1 MAGIRPPPGLP
12 PPGLCWWDQRPIVG
26 GLRADAEPFA
36 PLLLGAL
43 GFGGFRADA
52 EPFAPPLLAACISA
66 GAAAA
71 LQAAAFPFCDMA
83 AAACAIQLQAELEAM
98 VVALQQDLTLADV
111 EPKLARAAEAARGAG
126 FRECETLCYDA
137 LMAACCRDSADG
149 GLGFRINA
157 SDEVGRRLIAAFG
170 RDFSPGSAGE
180 DLQLWSRVVGAR
192 YHVYG
197 GGERFHQLVRRR
209 RLSRR
214 RRADAVA
221 VETVRMMSLA
231 GVVGDA
237 VAWETEMVGA
247 EDDLPRARVLNLC
260 RLAPCLPLSRGSLTS
275 HVYTN

>member
-12 PPGLCWWDQRPIVG
+12 PPGLCRWDQRPIVG

-36 PLLLGAL
+36 PV
-43 GFGGFRADA
+43 
-52 EPFAPPLLAACISA
+52 LLAACISA

-83 AAACAIQLQAELEAM
+83 AAACALQLQAELEAM
-98 VVALQQDLTLADV
+98 VVTLHQDLTLADV

-126 FRECETLCYDA
+126 FRECETRCYDA
-137 LMAACCRDSADG
+137 LMAACCRDAATES
-149 GLGFRINA
+149 LGFRRISA
-157 SDEVGRRLIAAFG
+157 SDEVGRRLITAFG

-197 GGERFHQLVRRR
+197 GGERFHELVRHRR
-209 RLSRR
+209 RHRR
-214 RRADAVA
+214 KQRADAVA
-221 VETVRMMSLA
+221 VMYLEA

-247 EDDLPRARVLNLC
+247 EDDLP
-260 RLAPCLPLSRGSLTS
+260 
-275 HVYTN
+275 

>member
-12 PPGLCWWDQRPIVG
+12 PPGLCRWDQRPIVG

-221 VETVRMMSLA
+221 
-231 GVVGDA
+231 
-237 VAWETEMVGA
+237 WETEMVGA

>member
-12 PPGLCWWDQRPIVG
+12 PPGLCRWDQWPIVG

-36 PLLLGAL
+36 PV
-43 GFGGFRADA
+43 
-52 EPFAPPLLAACISA
+52 LLAACISA

-83 AAACAIQLQAELEAM
+83 AAACAIQLQAELESM

-126 FRECETLCYDA
+126 FRECETRCYDA
-137 LMAACCRDSADG
+137 LMAACCRDSANG

>member
-1 MAGIRPPPGLP
+1 
-12 PPGLCWWDQRPIVG
+12 
-26 GLRADAEPFA
+26 
-36 PLLLGAL
+36 
-43 GFGGFRADA
+43 
-52 EPFAPPLLAACISA
+52 
-66 GAAAA
+66 
-71 LQAAAFPFCDMA
+71 MA

-221 VETVRMMSLA
+221 VETARMMSLA